1 MASNEEHHQEH
12 HLDSDGE
19 HTHYSQHHQQAL
31 LQNLFFPRSRSQI
44 FLPLNSSHGRRNSF
58 RPSASRQENALRR
71 SQALL
76 QREQTPA
83 LAWEKYRKSDNE
95 LKCIKNKRV
104 REFYEDQVFFLLN
117 VSDSS

>member
-1 MASNEEHHQEH
+1 MASDEEH

-44 FLPLNSSHGRRNSF
+44 FLPLHSSPGRRESF
-58 RPSASRQENALRR
+58 RRSGSRPENAHRR

-83 LAWEKYRKSDNE
+83 LAWDKYRKSDEE
-95 LKCIKNKRV
+95 LKSIKNRKV
-104 REFYEDQVFFLLN
+104 RGFYENQVRLL
-117 VSDSS
+117 VSHVI

>member
-1 MASNEEHHQEH
+1 MASDEEHHGG
-12 HLDSDGE
+12 DYSDGE

-44 FLPLNSSHGRRNSF
+44 FLPLHSSPGRRESF
-58 RPSASRQENALRR
+58 RRSGSRPENAHRR

-83 LAWEKYRKSDNE
+83 LAWDKYRKSDEE
-95 LKCIKNKRV
+95 LKRIKN
-104 REFYEDQVFFLLN
+104 
-117 VSDSS
+117 